1 MKRAAQIARDDK
13 TKSQGELAQ
22 VRRDLDEEIAKTRT
36 QQGQLER
43 MQALLESLEHTK
55 GDLVRR
61 LQGVNTE
68 KMSEEQEKQLLL
80 NDVQTY
86 KRELLLK
93 EQELNDLRRSVE
105 QLDASKD
112 ELQSE
117 LDAKTEELAA
127 ARSQLDKQ
135 AREFSNVQHQISS
148 IAGKEDTI

>member
-1 MKRAAQIARDDK
+1 
-13 TKSQGELAQ
+13 
-22 VRRDLDEEIAKTRT
+22 
-36 QQGQLER
+36 

-61 LQGVNTE
+61 LQGVSSE
-68 KMSEEQEKQLLL
+68 KMSEEQDKQLLM
-80 NDVQTY
+80 NDVQSY

-117 LDAKTEELAA
+117 LDAKTEELT
-127 ARSQLDKQ
+127 
-135 AREFSNVQHQISS
+135 
-148 IAGKEDTI
+148 IAKG